1 MMTMSASE
9 FRPRTV
15 HVALYD
21 SVADWEIALLLTE
34 LRTGRFTGMARAG
47 LLDGRRHTSAAPEY
61 LAASGYAGAARYVN
75 ERAVADDGLVTA
87 GPQSPV
93 HFARATLGCLGLASG
108 RTLQAYEDVF
118 HRGDACAYPVLMQA
132 AGAA

>member
-1 MMTMSASE
+1 M
-9 FRPRTV
+9 
-15 HVALYD
+15 
-21 SVADWEIALLLTE
+21 
-34 LRTGRFTGMARAG
+34 
-47 LLDGRRHTSAAPEY
+47 
-61 LAASGYAGAARYVN
+61 
-75 ERAVADDGLVTA
+75 ADDGLVTA

-118 HRGDACAYPVLMQA
+118 HRGDASAYPALMKA